1 MISQSLKLIQARP
14 KHKKTANIIYKR
26 VYKVAKMTIAK
37 RKSLTNKIRA
47 IVNKFKSDAV
57 KIINPQKLSKEK
69 QEGANLSNIPNISTN
84 VSEISTNV
92 SEIKLAGTD
101 KSVGSTNDLKTP
113 DMTMNPDLKDDTKF
127 ELFTNGKEINY
138 NSNLSLVILV
148 SLFLIGICNL
158 YRWRFKMGQ
167 KSLYIINGKT

>member
-1 MISQSLKLIQARP
+1 
-14 KHKKTANIIYKR
+14 
-26 VYKVAKMTIAK
+26 MTIAK

-69 QEGANLSNIPNISTN
+69 QEGANLSNIPN
-84 VSEISTNV
+84 ISTNV

-158 YRWRFKMGQ
+158 K
-167 KSLYIINGKT
+167 

>member
-1 MISQSLKLIQARP
+1 MVSQSLKLIQARP
-14 KHKKTANIIYKR
+14 KHKETANKIYKR

-37 RKSLTNKIRA
+37 RKSLTNKVRE

-57 KIINPQKLSKEK
+57 KIINPQKLSKEE
-69 QEGANLSNIPNISTN
+69 QEGAKLSGVPNVSTD
-84 VSEISTNV
+84 VSEI
-92 SEIKLAGTD
+92 ELAGTD

-113 DMTMNPDLKDDTKF
+113 DMAMNPDLKDDTKF

-138 NSNLSLVILV
+138 NSNLSLVILL

-158 YRWRFKMGQ
+158 NKCGIY
-167 KSLYIINGKT
+167 